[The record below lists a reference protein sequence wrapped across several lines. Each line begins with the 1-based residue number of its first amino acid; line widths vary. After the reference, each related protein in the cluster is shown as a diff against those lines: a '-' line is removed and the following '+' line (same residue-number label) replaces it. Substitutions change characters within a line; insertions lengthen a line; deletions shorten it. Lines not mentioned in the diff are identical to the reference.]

1 MRRNYAHLFFSV
13 CVALALFAIPGFPQ
27 SQTTGTITGRAQD
40 SSGALIPGVE
50 ITITSPAMIGGARTA
65 VTDETGTYRFTLL
78 PAGTYRVS
86 FALAGFKTLNV
97 DGNNVEPNKTIT
109 VNGTMQV
116 ASTSEEVTVTSQ
128 VPAIDLEAA
137 TVAVNFDVHKL

>member
-40 SSGALIPGVE
+40 STGALIPGVE
-50 ITITSPAMIGGARTA
+50 VWFSSPAMIGGARTA

-86 FALAGFKTLNV
+86 FALTGFKTLNV
-97 DGNNVEPNKTIT
+97 DGVVVTPQATMTIT
-109 VNGTMQV
+109 GNLQA
-116 ASTSEEVTVTSQ
+116 ASTAEEVTVTSQ
-128 VPAIDLEAA
+128 APAIDLEQA
-137 TVAVNFDVHKL
+137 TVAVNFD